1 MVKAITRWELQAIF
15 FFNNGGWTPILIDI
29 TIESVGQLAFQY
41 VGDVPDI
48 VIS

>member
-15 FFNNGGWTPILIDI
+15 FNNGDWTPILIDI
-29 TIESVGQLAFQY
+29 TIESVGQLIFQY